1 MYCYVNIDHGEISI
15 CSFSIKNLLKKEL
28 VLSKVK
34 TSVSLPT
41 GPQRLGLEFLV
52 KRINVLLLALEI
64 ICIGP
69 VSFPTENRAFL
80 ASEPISKKLVFKQR
94 F

>member
-1 MYCYVNIDHGEISI
+1 MYCYVNIHSHEIANLVFFRTVS
-15 CSFSIKNLLKKEL
+15 SNEDSSPKKLRDSTFS
-28 VLSKVK
+28 
-34 TSVSLPT
+34 PT
-41 GPQRLGLEFLV
+41 GQHKSGLEFLV
-52 KRINVLLLALEI
+52 KRINVLLFALEI

-69 VSFPTENRAFL
+69 VSFPTEKRAFF